1 MSEPGKEDQCSSGSD
16 DGGAQST
23 VKQRI
28 HYVSRE
34 TQKSGE
40 IHLGEYSK
48 QTDQCKISYCV
59 HKVKVNMKSERTLFT
74 QRNIPGSILFT
85 FMNLVPMLTNSQIAM
100 LLFECN
106 VNNQIL
112 FLCGLTLRLRR

>member
-28 HYVSRE
+28 HNVSRE

-48 QTDQCKISYCV
+48 QTHQCKISYCIHKV
-59 HKVKVNMKSERTLFT
+59 HKGNIWITKFNMDYIHELGPSVN
-74 QRNIPGSILFT
+74 Q
-85 FMNLVPMLTNSQIAM
+85 
-100 LLFECN
+100 
-106 VNNQIL
+106 
-112 FLCGLTLRLRR
+112 

>member
-1 MSEPGKEDQCSSGSD
+1 MSEPGKEDQCSSRSN

-28 HYVSRE
+28 RNVSRE

-48 QTDQCKISYCV
+48 QTHQCKISYCV
-59 HKVKVNMKSERTLFT
+59 HKVNMKSEWMDPIYLKEYSWFNTVYIYEFG
-74 QRNIPGSILFT
+74 P
-85 FMNLVPMLTNSQIAM
+85 
-100 LLFECN
+100 N
-106 VNNQIL
+106 VNQ
-112 FLCGLTLRLRR
+112 